1 VALLRAGA
9 RAETSSVAT
18 ALDNLSVLHAAGG
31 RTAAAQAEQE
41 QSEAIMT
48 KLYGTRR
55 PLRSKAPVLPVW
67 QQQDI

>member
-1 VALLRAGA
+1 
-9 RAETSSVAT
+9 
-18 ALDNLSVLHAAGG
+18 VLHAAGG

-48 KLYGTRR
+48 KQLYGTRR